1 MRASYSVVR
10 LALLLLCSSS
20 LLSLSISCTTTSSS
34 GPGNT
39 GSSDGRREI
48 IGLEEMSLEYIQ
60 TLWGQPDQSIPA
72 GKGKLVRFKSIRT
85 EDEDPITGAVKVK
98 SCDVKL
104 DVNEKQLV
112 TTWAYEVCRPV
123 N

>member
-104 DVNEKQLV
+104 
-112 TTWAYEVCRPV
+112 
-123 N
+123 